1 MQLFPK
7 LRRKG
12 RGENLRNS
20 NYSYACARV
29 RAMKSKLLPKDT
41 YSKILNMGIDQITK
55 TIEESEYKQDIDIL
69 AREYSGVDLIEH
81 ALNRN
86 LAVTFTKILDIS
98 EGEPNYLL
106 GKYLKKYD
114 IWGIKTILRGKYY
127 NASPEEI
134 KENLIS
140 AGKFSYEFLS
150 ELARKDSYTDVI
162 SALENTDYYPIL
174 KQYDGTNLTDIE
186 NKLEKEYYKDL
197 FISVHELKS
206 KSSKIFADF
215 VGTEIDIKNLRTLFR
230 LKMSGVNPDEI
241 RELMIEG
248 GHRLKMKDIE
258 GLLPL
263 SFEDFLSAIDKYS
276 YWYNFSD
283 VVSSDMESLIDL
295 ETQLLKQNVK
305 FASSISHVYPLSI
318 VPIMDYI
325 LNKKVEVDNLRI
337 IIRGKAAGL
346 EKEVIRKQLVI

>member
-1 MQLFPK
+1 MHLFPK
-7 LRRKG
+7 LRRKSG
-12 RGENLRNS
+12 VQNLRNS
-20 NYSYACARV
+20 NYPYACARV
-29 RAMKSKLLPKDT
+29 RAMKSKLLPKET
-41 YSKILNMGIDQITK
+41 YSKLLNMGIDEISRNIQ
-55 TIEESEYKQDIDIL
+55 ESEYKQDIDIL
-69 AREYSGVDLIEH
+69 ARRYSGADLIEH

-86 LAVTFTKILDIS
+86 LAVTFTKLLSIS

-106 GKYLKKYD
+106 SKYLRKYD
-114 IWGIKTILRGKYY
+114 VWSIKTILRGKYY

-134 KENLIS
+134 EENLIS

-150 ELARKDSYTDVI
+150 ELAHKDSYTDVI
-162 SALENTDYYPIL
+162 SALENTEYYPIL
-174 KQYDGTNLTDIE
+174 KQYDGTNLSDFE
-186 NKLEKEYYKDL
+186 NTLEMEYYKDL
-197 FISVHELKS
+197 FISVHKLKT
-206 KSSKIFADF
+206 KNSKIFADF
-215 VGTEIDIKNLRTLFR
+215 VGIEIDIKNLRTLFR
-230 LKMSGVNPDEI
+230 LKMSGIDPEEI

-263 SFEDFLSAIDKYS
+263 SFEDFLEAVDKYS

-283 VVSSDMESLIDL
+283 IVSSDMESLIDL

-325 LNKKVEVDNLRI
+325 LNKKIEVDNLRI
-337 IIRGKAAGL
+337 VTRGKAAGL